1 MDNFGKAG
9 EQENDD
15 EVKSMHELSESRG
28 EQKAARRSMQNRVGT
43 SGRQNNTAIA
53 VESSSI
59 DENTKTLKDLVQLLA
74 IKFGAEE
81 QNSGCSITAESFAK
95 IIPEF
100 DGESIPVKYWF
111 DNFEQNV
118 AAYGLNIKQ
127 MYVQARAKMV
137 NTAKLFLEST
147 FVHQY
152 AEMRMLMETEFSR
165 QYVCSADVHEQL
177 RTRKKRKDES
187 FHVYLLQMKKIA
199 SLGNIDVRS
208 VIRYVVDG
216 LSMRSDFRYSLYCC
230 KTYKELQEQYEVYER
245 VGEKPFKPN
254 NERSTPDNRMQREFN
269 HRKNHCFNC
278 GSADHLRKDCRAA
291 CKSHEKGDHQRRGS
305 GVSEDV
311 PRSCVGLEAEVAV
324 DQELTT
330 HNFVVVE
337 DADIEYDALLG
348 FDFVSKFNFS
358 LSADGYKFSS
368 QLEEKACEKPK
379 QYDKEVSELIKNYKA
394 VNTVAEV
401 PVKMRKKVLKKPP
414 TDGYIR
420 ILGYEGVTKK
430 LTRCNAGTTQ
440 ECLAETPR
448 RASLKSDLASNHKL
462 RELRKAQIDGTK
474 KEKSLAKKECQLL
487 QKKSTHDEILAR
499 CQELAFMK
507 MSESQKSAI
516 EGRRIL
522 KKKQES
528 RRKDTKREIQRAQ
541 ELYRRN
547 FDRKRKPEVDHKVV
561 DLVAIRRTQFVA
573 GKKLAGEYMGPYA
586 VAKVKRNGRY
596 EVRKAA
602 DFEGPINTSTSCDYI
617 KLWRYVQDN
626 EDDWSSGTDE

>member
-15 EVKSMHELSESRG
+15 EVKSM
-28 EQKAARRSMQNRVGT
+28 QNRVGT
-43 SGRQNNTAIA
+43 SGRQNDTGIA

-95 IIPEF
+95 VIPEF

-111 DNFEQNV
+111 DNFEQNG

-230 KTYKELQEQYEVYER
+230 KTYKELQEQYEMYER

-269 HRKNHCFNC
+269 HRRNHCFNC
-278 GSADHLRKDCRAA
+278 GSADHLRKDCKAA
-291 CKSHEKGDHQRRGS
+291 VKCLSCKEGHMSRDCPWSAAGVQVLRSAIRMKKVTINDVEVECLVNTGADVSILRNYIFKKIPNVVLVRSASKLRGL
-305 GVSEDV
+305 GKKITC
-311 PRSCVGLEAEVAV
+311 PVGYFLAEVAV
-324 DQELTT
+324 DKEMTP
-330 HNFVVVE
+330 HKFVVVE
-337 DADIEYDALLG
+337 DEDIEYDALLG
-348 FDFVSKFNFS
+348 FDFISKFEFS
-358 LSADGYKFSS
+358 MLVDGYRFSS
-368 QLEEKACEKPK
+368 PRGEKACEESNQMSIYNIINTDEEIDVPP
-379 QYDKEVSELIKNYKA
+379 QYAKEVAQLIKNYKA
-394 VNTVAEV
+394 VDLVAEV
-401 PVKMRKKVLKKPP
+401 PVKL
-414 TDGYIR
+414 R
-420 ILGYEGVTKK
+420 IVPD
-430 LTRCNAGTTQ
+430 
-440 ECLAETPR
+440 AEIVPFR
-448 RASLKSDLASNHKL
+448 QALSR
-462 RELRKAQIDGTK
+462 
-474 KEKSLAKKECQLL
+474 
-487 QKKSTHDEILAR
+487 LAR
-499 CQELAFMK
+499 SMDIQGHTAPFG
-507 MSESQKSAI
+507 QSA
-516 EGRRIL
+516 
-522 KKKQES
+522 
-528 RRKDTKREIQRAQ
+528 
-541 ELYRRN
+541 
-547 FDRKRKPEVDHKVV
+547 
-561 DLVAIRRTQFVA
+561 
-573 GKKLAGEYMGPYA
+573 
-586 VAKVKRNGRY
+586 
-596 EVRKAA
+596 
-602 DFEGPINTSTSCDYI
+602 
-617 KLWRYVQDN
+617 
-626 EDDWSSGTDE
+626 